1 MFDFHAFVKKG
12 LLDAVNK
19 QSNYWVMLN
28 AAAYYEKGILTDED
42 MTEIQELIDS
52 TQTMEEAQIED
63 MEAAL
68 EIMDVSIEDT
78 LEETEGT
85 VDE

>member
-1 MFDFHAFVKKG
+1 MFDFRTFVKKG
-12 LLDAVNK
+12 LLDTVNK

-52 TQTMEEAQIED
+52 TMTEEEVKDAQIED
-63 MEAAL
+63 MTAAL
-68 EIMDVSIEDT
+68 NMMEVEPIYE
-78 LEETEGT
+78 T
-85 VDE
+85 VD

>member
-28 AAAYYEKGILTDED
+28 AAAYYEKGILTDAD
-42 MTEIQELIDS
+42 MLEIEELINS
-52 TQTMEEAQIED
+52 NMTAEELELAD
-63 MEAAL
+63 ADAAL
-68 EIMDVSIEDT
+68 KEVGVI
-78 LEETEGT
+78 
-85 VDE
+85 

>member
-1 MFDFHAFVKKG
+1 MFDFRTFVKKG

-52 TQTMEEAQIED
+52 TMTEEEVKNAQIED
-63 MEAAL
+63 MTEAL
-68 EIMDVSIEDT
+68 NMMEVEPIYE
-78 LEETEGT
+78 T
-85 VDE
+85 VD

>member
-1 MFDFHAFVKKG
+1 MFDFHTFVKKG

-52 TQTMEEAQIED
+52 TMTEEEVKDAQIED
-63 MEAAL
+63 MTAAL
-68 EIMDVSIEDT
+68 NMMEVEPIYE
-78 LEETEGT
+78 T
-85 VDE
+85 VD

>member
-1 MFDFHAFVKKG
+1 MFDFRTFVKKG

-28 AAAYYEKGILTDED
+28 AAAYYEKGILNDED

-52 TQTMEEAQIED
+52 TMTAEQAEIED
-63 MEAAL
+63 MKEAL
-68 EIMDVSIEDT
+68 EV
-78 LEETEGT
+78 LEVE
-85 VDE
+85 V

>member
-28 AAAYYEKGILTDED
+28 AAAYYEKGILTDAD
-42 MTEIQELIDS
+42 MLEIEELIGS
-52 TQTMEEAQIED
+52 TQTMEEAQIAD
-63 MEAAL
+63 MTEAL
-68 EIMDVSIEDT
+68 GMMEVEPVYESLD
-78 LEETEGT
+78 
-85 VDE
+85 